1 MTHGTEY
8 GNSRR
13 SSDIS
18 AYNLVTQII
27 DPCTTRS
34 YYGKPVKS
42 VGNPSKDKT
51 GVYNTDPVTVAIYA
65 EKHGLL
71 TLLAGNSGTQETSQD
86 PETTYPLR

>member
-27 DPCTTRS
+27 WDPCTTRS

-42 VGNPSKDKT
+42 VGNLTHEDKT

-65 EKHGLL
+65 EKHG
-71 TLLAGNSGTQETSQD
+71 
-86 PETTYPLR
+86 